1 MKRINRFDNVPI
13 WAPVAAV
20 AMAFAWL
27 LPNSSPPWIAFHKD
41 FWVALVLLIVA
52 ASVVAKM
59 VVRRQTF
66 SVDAIAGLLLG
77 LSALS
82 LGQWLTGKVFF
93 FGHAAVGF
101 GYFFAAGCMV
111 SISRAWERLQQ
122 DAVGDF
128 LFAAV
133 VIGATGSAGLVL
145 KQWLGIDGLEVW
157 TQLLA
162 TGSRPYGNLLQ
173 PNNAATLLLLG
184 VVGYFWAYRRVAIG
198 RTGLLLGTLTL
209 TFALVLTQSRIGYL
223 SFLALG
229 MIALWGAR
237 SNHAF
242 KSWRAPVLMLLLSFV
257 IAVMVLP
264 HLTGWLGLSQEFTL
278 LERTQGEV
286 RLLVYRTFAKAS
298 LLEPWA
304 GYGFAQGIEA
314 QLATAAAGYELPG
327 LFTWT
332 HNALLDIAIWF
343 GLPVALIA
351 TGILA
356 KVGLTAFR
364 SRLDPEAYICL
375 AGLFVLAMHAMVEL
389 PLAYAYFLLPAVM
402 LMGILAAKAS
412 LPSISVRPWGAVVG
426 VAVLAL
432 LLGTVGTDYLKVEK
446 SFSTWRFKLARV
458 GKDHPMDI
466 PDTLLLHQ
474 YRALIVGV
482 RTPAPMLNAK
492 EREEFSKAVLLDPSP
507 AAMQA
512 IVVSYVEAGDVAS
525 AQQWADRARWL
536 SSPEYRKAL
545 AASWRYR
552 AEKEPRFAVVNW
564 RD

>member
-1 MKRINRFDNVPI
+1 MNVMARFENIPI
-13 WAPVAAV
+13 WTPMAAV
-20 AMAFAWL
+20 AAALAWL

-41 FWVALVLLIVA
+41 FWISAVLLVVA
-52 ASVVAKM
+52 MAVVAKM

-66 SVDAIAGLLLG
+66 AVDAIAGVLMG

-82 LGQWLTGKVFF
+82 LGQWLSGEVFF
-93 FGHAAVGF
+93 FGHAAIGV
-101 GYFFAAGCMV
+101 GYFFAAACV
-111 SISRAWERLQQ
+111 LSISRAWEQMQ
-122 DAVGDF
+122 GNAVGDF
-128 LFAAV
+128 LYTAL

-145 KQWLGIDGLEVW
+145 KQWLGIGGLEVW

-162 TGSRPYGNLLQ
+162 TGGRPYANLLQ

-184 VVGYFWAYRRVAIG
+184 VVGYFWAFWRAATG
-198 RTGLLLGTLTL
+198 RTGLMLGTLTL

-229 MIALWGAR
+229 MIALWSSRAYGAY
-237 SNHAF
+237 
-242 KSWRAPVLMLLLSFV
+242 KPWRAPVLILLLWFV
-257 IAVMVLP
+257 TSIVALP
-264 HLTGWLGLSQEFTL
+264 ALTDWLGLSQEFTL
-278 LERTQGEV
+278 MHRTQGEL
-286 RLLVYRTFAKAS
+286 RLGVYRTFALAS
-298 LLEPWA
+298 LQEPWG
-304 GYGFAQGIEA
+304 GYGFAQGVEA
-314 QLATAAAGYELPG
+314 QLRAAAAGYELPG

-351 TGILA
+351 SGVLV
-356 KVGLTAFR
+356 KVGLTVFR
-364 SRLDPEAYICL
+364 RRLDPEAYICL

-402 LMGILAAKAS
+402 LMGILAAKAN
-412 LPSISVRPWGAVVG
+412 LPSISVRPWGAVVAIG
-426 VAVLAL
+426 GLAL
-432 LLGTVGTDYLKVEK
+432 LLAAVGTDYLKVEK
-446 SFSTWRFKLARV
+446 SFNTWRFKLARV

-474 YRALIVGV
+474 YRALILGV
-482 RTPAPMLNAK
+482 RTPASQLNAK
-492 EREEFSKAVLLDPSP
+492 ELEEFSEAVLLDPSP

-512 IVVSYVEAGDVAS
+512 IVVAYVEVGDVAS

-536 SSPEYRKAL
+536 SSRDHRKAL
-545 AASWRYR
+545 AASWRHR
-552 AEKEPRFAVVNW
+552 AEGDPRFAAVTW

>member
-1 MKRINRFDNVPI
+1 MNPMARIENVPI
-13 WAPVAAV
+13 WTPMAAV
-20 AMAFAWL
+20 AAALAWL

-41 FWVALVLLIVA
+41 FWISVVLLVVA
-52 ASVVAKM
+52 MAVVAKM

-66 SVDAIAGLLLG
+66 AVDAIAGLLLG

-82 LGQWLTGKVFF
+82 LGQWFTGKVFF

-111 SISRAWERLQQ
+111 SISRAWERSQQ

-133 VIGATGSAGLVL
+133 VIGATVSAGLVF

-237 SNHAF
+237 SNQAF
-242 KSWRAPVLMLLLSFV
+242 KSWRAPVFMLLLWFA

-264 HLTGWLGLSQEFTL
+264 HVTGWLGLSQEFTL

-356 KVGLTAFR
+356 KVGLTVFR

-412 LPSISVRPWGAVVG
+412 LPSISVRPWGAVVAIG
-426 VAVLAL
+426 GLAL
-432 LLGTVGTDYLKVEK
+432 LLAAVGTDYLKVEK
-446 SFSTWRFKLARV
+446 SFNTWRFKLARV

-552 AEKEPRFAVVNW
+552 AEKEPRFGVVNW